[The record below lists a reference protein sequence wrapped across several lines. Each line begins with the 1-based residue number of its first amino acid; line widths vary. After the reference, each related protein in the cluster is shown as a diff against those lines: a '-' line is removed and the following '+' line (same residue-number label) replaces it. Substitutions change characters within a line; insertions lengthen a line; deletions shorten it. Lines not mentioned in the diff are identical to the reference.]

1 VVDYGVVGSP
11 TTYRSASSMGVLN
24 GDTITVTGNT
34 NPAANATGTIT
45 MVDGPD
51 CPIPAGT
58 CTENTTP
65 NDNLFTLS
73 GVTSTTSGTGGTAT
87 RFGGTKVTD
96 AAAPPVGDARNY
108 TVIQTASSS
117 PTLLASQAAAFSSTA
132 GDYMHY
138 RVPWNGT
145 SGTNYDAPNG
155 IPGGNTAVP
164 VFAGGFGEQMA
175 AWCASCHTRYWAWS
189 EPTEDTADGAATG
202 PAYSNPRPGDDI
214 YKYQHRTRGA
224 SGRGCLTCHVS
235 HGTNAVMTEA
245 NSSTYTFPDGT
256 VSDNS
261 RLLKVDNRGTCQQC
275 HDPTGTSKIGD
286 QYPAG
291 PVPSV
296 P

>member
-1 VVDYGVVGSP
+1 MERRP
-11 TTYRSASSMGVLN
+11 
-24 GDTITVTGNT
+24 
-34 NPAANATGTIT
+34 
-45 MVDGPD
+45 
-51 CPIPAGT
+51 
-58 CTENTTP
+58 
-65 NDNLFTLS
+65 
-73 GVTSTTSGTGGTAT
+73 
-87 RFGGTKVTD
+87 
-96 AAAPPVGDARNY
+96 
-108 TVIQTASSS
+108 
-117 PTLLASQAAAFSSTA
+117 
-132 GDYMHY
+132 
-138 RVPWNGT
+138 
-145 SGTNYDAPNG
+145 GTNLDAPNG
-155 IPGGNTAVP
+155 IPGSTTATP
-164 VFAGGFGEQMA
+164 RSSRAAFGEQMA

-189 EPTEDTADGAATG
+189 EPTEDTADGAAAG

-235 HGTNAVMTEA
+235 HGSNAIMDGA
-245 NSSTYTFPDGT
+245 NSSTYTFPDQT